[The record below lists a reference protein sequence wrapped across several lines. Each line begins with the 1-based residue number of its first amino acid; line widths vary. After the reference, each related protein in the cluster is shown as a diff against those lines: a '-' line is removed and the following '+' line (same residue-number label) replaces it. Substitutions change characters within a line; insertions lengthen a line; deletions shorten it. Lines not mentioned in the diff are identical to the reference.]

1 MLKKCFLIL
10 ILVMILLLPLT
21 ARNLTVYNSGYALYG
36 EEVRFEMKKGI
47 HTYFLPEVPET
58 LDTGSITIYPVDNRG
73 IVIYEQ
79 NYDYD
84 LVNTSQLFK
93 KQLGRKITVTTLKGD
108 DVRGTLLNYDGS
120 SILLDVQGEIQS
132 IRGDQIFRFSF
143 EKSGE
148 IMVRP
153 TLSWMMK
160 SPDQGS
166 EKFKLSYLLNG
177 MRWSAKYN
185 LILNDDETEG
195 ILNSW
200 ITMTNESGKE
210 FTDVRLQLMAG
221 DVQRLTENRP
231 VARAKGMGMYEE
243 MAMSDQD
250 VSEEGMMEYHLYSIA
265 RDVSIAPRQKKEIPF
280 FAPLSIRTEK
290 RLKYIIAEYNKKVNV
305 TVEFMNTKDNAM
317 GMALPAGILSVYKN
331 DSAGNLQFVGN
342 DRIEHT
348 PKNERISVR
357 IGDSF
362 DILGEAV
369 VLKREKI
376 RKDTYDIQYQ
386 VTLKNRK
393 ESRETVYASYFRSP
407 REKLIQYEIKP
418 KSEET
423 REIIFA
429 VPLNPDEERAFT
441 FTVRTQY

>member
-1 MLKKCFLIL
+1 MRKKSSFIIILFL
-10 ILVMILLLPLT
+10 VLLSWAS

-36 EEVRFEMKKGI
+36 EEVRFEMKKGVHI
-47 HTYFLPEVPET
+47 YSLPEVPET
-58 LDTGSITIYPVDNRG
+58 LDTGSITIYPLDNKG
-73 IVIYEQ
+73 IVVYEQ

-84 LVNTSQLFK
+84 LINSSQLFK
-93 KQLGRKITVTTLKGD
+93 KQLGKKITVVTLKGD
-108 DVRGTLLNYDGS
+108 EIRGTLLNYDGS
-120 SILLDVQGEIQS
+120 SLLLDVQGEIQS

-160 SPDQGS
+160 SPVQGR
-166 EKFKLSYLLNG
+166 EKFRLSYLLNG

-231 VARAKGMGMYEE
+231 VSRLKGMGMVEE
-243 MAMSDQD
+243 MAMADTE

-280 FAPLSIRTEK
+280 FSPLSIKTEK
-290 RLKYIIAEYNKKVNV
+290 RLKYMIAEYNKKVNV
-305 TVEFMNTKDNAM
+305 TVEFMNTKENAM

-331 DSAGNLQFVGN
+331 DSSGNLQFVGN
-342 DRIEHT
+342 DRISHT

-369 VLKREKI
+369 VLKREKV

-386 VTLKNRK
+386 VMLKNRK
-393 ESRETVYASYFRSP
+393 ESKETVYASYHRSP

-418 KSEET
+418 KSEDA
-423 REIIFA
+423 REIVFA
-429 VPLNPDEERAFT
+429 VPLNPDEERTFT